1 MSSDRILYRIQFMN
15 NSKNYQLY
23 VREIS
28 NSSLFGFIEIGD
40 FIFTTPSTVL
50 IDPSTEKLKMEFQD
64 VTKSYIPVQAVI
76 RIDRV
81 KTQGSKSLKDIGD
94 NIATFP
100 LCTSKKNKL
109 F

>member
-1 MSSDRILYRIQFMN
+1 MSSDRILYRIQFIN

-28 NSSLFGFIEIGD
+28 NSSLFGFIEICD
-40 FIFTTPSTVL
+40 FIFTTSSTVL
-50 IDPSTEKLKMEFQD
+50 IDPSTEKLQIEFKD

-76 RIDRV
+76 RIDIV
-81 KTQGSKSLKDIGD
+81 KTKDRKILKEIGD

-100 LCTSKKNKL
+100 LCVNKKK
-109 F
+109 

>member
-1 MSSDRILYRIQFMN
+1 MSSDRIMYRIQFIN

-40 FIFTTPSTVL
+40 FIFTTPSSVL
-50 IDPSTEKLKMEFQD
+50 IDPSTEKLQMEFQN
-64 VTKSYIPVQAVI
+64 VTKSYIPVQSVI
-76 RIDRV
+76 RIDKV
-81 KTQGSKSLKDIGD
+81 KTKDRKIINKIGD

-100 LCTSKKNKL
+100 LCASKKNK
-109 F
+109 